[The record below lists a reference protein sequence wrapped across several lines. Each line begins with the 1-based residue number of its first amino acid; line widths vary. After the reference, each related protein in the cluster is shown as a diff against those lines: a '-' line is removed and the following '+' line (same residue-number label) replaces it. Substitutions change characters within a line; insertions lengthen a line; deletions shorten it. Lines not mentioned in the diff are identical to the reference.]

1 MEHVFGRPFSKR
13 TAKFVVG
20 GAVIVVAVLGLT
32 AWALGRPGSTAFYV
46 TTTEL
51 AEQGPTTG
59 GRQYRVNGNVV
70 KGTVERRGLE
80 TTFVITD
87 GATDLP
93 VWTDRPL
100 PSSFRD
106 DDDTEIVA
114 LGRFDGRRFEATE
127 VLAKCPSK
135 FKAKA

>member
-1 MEHVFGRPFSKR
+1 MEQVFGPLSKR
-13 TAKFVVG
+13 TAKFAVG
-20 GAVIVVAVLGLT
+20 GAVIAVAVAGLT
-32 AWALGRPGSTAFYV
+32 AWAMNRPGSTAFYV

-51 AEQGPTTG
+51 AQQGPTTG

-70 KGTVERRGLE
+70 HGTVQRRGLE

-87 GATDLP
+87 GQTD
-93 VWTDRPL
+93 VTIWTDSPL

-114 LGRFDGRRFEATE
+114 LGRFDGRTFRATE

>member
-1 MEHVFGRPFSKR
+1 MEQAPNRHLSKR
-13 TAKFVVG
+13 TAKFVIG
-20 GAVIVVAVLGLT
+20 GLIIAVAVIGLT
-32 AWALGRPGSTAFYV
+32 GWAMSRPGSTAFYV

-51 AEQGPTTG
+51 ADQGPTTG
-59 GRQYRVNGNVV
+59 GREYRVNGNVV
-70 KGTVERRGLE
+70 QGTVERSGLR
-80 TTFVITD
+80 TTFVISD
-87 GATDLP
+87 GTTDLT
-93 VWTDRPL
+93 VSTNRPL

-114 LGRFDGRRFEATE
+114 LGRFDGATFTATE